1 MNAVD
6 SGFKE
11 RVVTTFRAMKLDF
24 DIHPDELSIP
34 VHQQGR
40 AIVRLRPVH
49 VNFIPQEITL
59 LMEWRN
65 QNREA
70 FFSWF
75 VATEQG
81 TRDWLKEQILSRE
94 DRILFFVETLDGV
107 PFGHIGLTSF
117 DFSSKTCEIDNVL
130 RGRDEFIKGG
140 MSAALR
146 ALIDW
151 VFIYLGANSVYL
163 RVLADNR
170 HAVDFYESSGLRIV
184 KRAPLRRVEAGNI
197 IRWVEADNESAS
209 ACENYAL
216 YLERGNDVNCAKRS
230 ETGEE

>member
-11 RVVTTFRAMKLDF
+11 RVVTTFRTMKLDF
-24 DIHPDELSIP
+24 DLHPDKLTIP
-34 VHQQGR
+34 VHKQGR
-40 AIVRLRPVH
+40 SIARLRPVH
-49 VNFIPQEITL
+49 VNVAPQEITL

-75 VATEQG
+75 VATEHG
-81 TRDWLKEQILSRE
+81 TRDWLKDQILSRE
-94 DRILFFVETLDGV
+94 DRILFLVETLDGV

-146 ALIDW
+146 ALINW

-170 HAVDFYESSGLRIV
+170 HAIDFYKSSGLRIV
-184 KRAPLRRVEAGNI
+184 KRVPLQRVDEDNLV
-197 IRWVEADNESAS
+197 RWVEADNEFAHT
-209 ACENYAL
+209 CVNYAL
-216 YLERGNDVNCAKRS
+216 YLEKNNGGNGAKAS
-230 ETGEE
+230 ETCEE

>member
-1 MNAVD
+1 MNAVN

-11 RVVTTFRAMKLDF
+11 RVVTTFRAMKLDC
-24 DIHPDELSIP
+24 DLHPDELTIP

-40 AIVRLRPVH
+40 AIARLRPVH
-49 VNFIPQEITL
+49 VNVAPQEITL

-75 VATEQG
+75 VATAQG

-107 PFGHIGLTSF
+107 PLGHIGLTSF

-140 MSAALR
+140 MSAALQ
-146 ALIDW
+146 ALINW

-163 RVLADNR
+163 RVLAGNR
-170 HAVDFYESSGLRIV
+170 HAVDFYKSSGLRIV
-184 KRAPLRRVEAGNI
+184 RRVPLRRVEEGNI

-216 YLERGNDVNCAKRS
+216 YLERSNDGNCAKES